1 MRPPALKKMS
11 IQYAV
16 NLKEEGRPY
25 PHYWELCV
33 GSCHAATILR
43 ADVQAQI
50 RRAHREIGFK
60 YLRFH
65 GLLDDDMSVV
75 IAPMMPFGKPQI
87 SFFNI
92 DTLFDFLLDCGM
104 KPFVELGFMPEAY
117 ASTDQTTFHYK
128 GYSSMPKNDADWTE
142 LITLLTE
149 HLEERYGA
157 AEVRSWF
164 FEVWNEPNLRFFF
177 DGTMK
182 DYFHLYE
189 LTARAI
195 KGVDEKLRVGGPAT
209 SNNMWIPEFRAFC
222 ETNHVPY
229 DFITTHHYPS
239 DDPLSR
245 AGMNTEDAKGDGFG
259 GEMIEKFMA
268 MSEEERA
275 EAMEKIMEVF
285 GGENHNPRDVLYQST
300 KKVKEEAGDY
310 PVYYTEWNAG
320 HYDTSYAA
328 AGVLATLAYNEGLV
342 EGYSYWCISDIF
354 EEMGLHGLPFN
365 NEFGLVNVYGTR
377 KPAYRLF
384 EELHKAGDRRLTVE
398 GFGASR
404 TAEVLPLSD
413 GGTVT
418 LFVYNHDIEA
428 RDIKAEEVELQLRG
442 EVKSLEIAR
451 IDSSACNP
459 CGCWEAQGKPVYPT
473 KAQLAEIENASQL
486 VWEKIAVEGAG
497 NTLLISLEPESVA
510 IVKAV
515 LK

>member
-1 MRPPALKKMS
+1 MA
-11 IQYAV
+11 IQYGIH
-16 NLKEEGRPY
+16 LKDEGRPY

-43 ADVQAQI
+43 ADVQEHI
-50 RRAHREIGFK
+50 RKAHREIGFK

-75 IAPMMPFGKPQI
+75 IKDMFPGSPTQI

-92 DTLFDFLLDCGM
+92 DRVFDFLLDTGM

-117 ASTDQTTFHYK
+117 ASTEQTTFHYR
-128 GYSSMPKNDADWTE
+128 GFSSMPKKDEDWSE
-142 LITLLTE
+142 LIRLLIT

-195 KGVDEKLRVGGPAT
+195 KGVDSRVRVGGPAT

-222 ETNHVPY
+222 EGNQVPL

-245 AGMNTEDAKGDGFG
+245 AGMNTENEKGQGF
-259 GEMIEKFMA
+259 EVMA
-268 MSEEERA
+268 GLSEEQLA
-275 EAMEKIMEVF
+275 EAMKKMFEMLR
-285 GGENHNPRDVLYQST
+285 GENKNPRDVLYQT
-300 KKVKEEAGDY
+300 AKKVKNEAGDY

-320 HYDTSYAA
+320 HFDTSYAA
-328 AGVLATLAYNEGLV
+328 AGVATTLAYNEGLV
-342 EGYSYWCISDIF
+342 EGYSYWCVSDIF

-377 KPAYRLF
+377 KPVYRLF
-384 EELHKAGDRRLTVE
+384 EQLHSAGDKRLTVE
-398 GFGASR
+398 NQGASR

-418 LFVYNHDIEA
+418 CFVYNHDIEA
-428 RDIKAEEVELQLRG
+428 REIQTEQVELRLTGGIQ
-442 EVKSLEIAR
+442 SLEIAM
-451 IDSSACNP
+451 IDSKHANP
-459 CGCWEAQGKPVYPT
+459 CGCWEAQGKPAYPT

-486 VWEKIAVEGAG
+486 VWKKLPVSGTENTVAVE
-497 NTLLISLEPESVA
+497 LEPESVA

-515 LK
+515 LA

>member
-1 MRPPALKKMS
+1 MA
-11 IQYAV
+11 IQYGVQLTEA
-16 NLKEEGRPY
+16 GRPY

-43 ADVQAQI
+43 ADVQEQI
-50 RRAHREIGFK
+50 RRAPREIGFK
-60 YLRFH
+60 YLRVH

-75 IAPMMPFGKPQI
+75 VQSGFLPGSPMRI

-92 DTLFDFLLDCGM
+92 DRVFDFLLDAGM
-104 KPFVELGFMPEAY
+104 KPFVELGFMPEVY
-117 ASTDQTTFHYK
+117 ASTPQTTFHYR
-128 GYSSMPKNDADWTE
+128 GFSSMPKKDEDWTN
-142 LITLLTE
+142 LITLLIR

-195 KGVDEKLRVGGPAT
+195 KQVDARVRVGGPAT

-222 ETNHVPY
+222 EGNDVPL

-245 AGMNTEDAKGDGFG
+245 AGMNTENEKGPGMDGMQKLS
-259 GEMIEKFMA
+259 ELP
-268 MSEEERA
+268 EEEREKVIA
-275 EAMEKIMEVF
+275 QMMEMF
-285 GGENHNPRDVLYQST
+285 RGENKNPRDVLYQT
-300 KKVKEEAGDY
+300 AKKVKEEAGDY

-320 HYDTSYAA
+320 HFDTSYAA
-328 AGVLATLAYNEGLV
+328 AGTVATLAYNEGLV

-365 NEFGLVNVYGTR
+365 NEFGLVNVYGVR
-377 KPAYRLF
+377 KPVYRLF
-384 EELHKAGDRRLTVE
+384 EELHAAGDRRLTVE
-398 GFGASR
+398 NQGASR

-428 RDIKAEEVELQLRG
+428 RDIRAEQVELQLHG
-442 EVKSLEIAR
+442 AVKSLQVAY
-451 IDSSACNP
+451 IDSRHANP
-459 CGCWEAQGKPVYPT
+459 CGCWEAQGKPEYPT
-473 KAQLAEIENASQL
+473 PAQLAEIENASQL
-486 VWEKIAVEGAG
+486 VWETLPVSEG
-497 NTLLISLEPESVA
+497 NTQTVNVALEPESVA
-510 IVKAV
+510 IVKVV
-515 LK
+515 LA

>member
-1 MRPPALKKMS
+1 MAVE
-11 IQYAV
+11 YGV
-16 NLKEEGRPY
+16 NLASEGRDY

-33 GSCHAATILR
+33 GSCHAATLLR

-60 YLRFH
+60 YIRFH

-75 IAPMMPFGKPQI
+75 IKPMMPFAAPRL

-92 DTLFDFLLDCGM
+92 DTIFDFLLDAGM

-117 ASTDQTTFHYK
+117 ASTEQTTFHYK
-128 GYSSMPKNDADWTE
+128 GFSSMPKKDEDWSN
-142 LITLLTE
+142 LITALVA

-157 AEVRSWF
+157 AEIRSWF

-222 ETNHVPY
+222 EKNDVPY

-245 AGMNTEDAKGDGFG
+245 AGMNTENEKGHGWGDAPDP
-259 GEMIEKFMA
+259 ETMT
-268 MSEEERA
+268 EEEIAKMKEMMASFFNRVN
-275 EAMEKIMEVF
+275 K
-285 GGENHNPRDVLYQST
+285 NPRDVLYQMT
-300 KKVKEEAGDY
+300 KKAKEEAGDY
-310 PVYYTEWNAG
+310 PLYYTEWNAG

-328 AGVLATLAYNEGLV
+328 AGVAATLAYNEGLV

-354 EEMGLHGLPFN
+354 EELGLNGLPFN
-365 NEFGLVNVYGTR
+365 NEFGLVNVYGVR
-377 KPAYRLF
+377 KPVYRLF
-384 EELHKAGDRRLTVE
+384 EELHKAGNKRLSVE
-398 GFGASR
+398 NIEASR
-404 TAEVLPLSD
+404 TAEVLALSD
-413 GGTVT
+413 GETVT
-418 LFVYNHDIEA
+418 LFVYNHDIEE
-428 RDIKAEEVELQLRG
+428 RDIKEECVALKLAG
-442 EVKSLEIAR
+442 EVKSISVAW
-451 IDSSACNP
+451 IDSEHTNP
-459 CGCWEAQGKPVYPT
+459 CGCWEAMGKPAYPT
-473 KAQLAEIENASQL
+473 KAQLAEIEYASQL
-486 VWEKIAVEGAG
+486 VWENCPVSEGE
-497 NTLLISLEPESVA
+497 NILNLKMEPESVA

>member
-1 MRPPALKKMS
+1 MAV
-11 IQYAV
+11 QYAV
-16 NLKEEGRPY
+16 NLTDEGRAY

-75 IAPMMPFGKPQI
+75 ITPMAPFASPQI

-92 DTLFDFLLDCGM
+92 DTIFDFLLDAGM

-117 ASTDQTTFHYK
+117 ASTGQTTFHYK
-128 GYSSMPKNDADWTE
+128 GFSSMPKKDEDWTN
-142 LITLLTE
+142 LITLLTR

-195 KGVDEKLRVGGPAT
+195 KGVDARLKVGGPAT

-222 ETNHVPY
+222 EENDVPY

-239 DDPLSR
+239 DDPFST
-245 AGMNTEDAKGDGFG
+245 AGMNTADEKGQGWGDAPDPSTMTEEQIA
-259 GEMIEKFMA
+259 EMKKM
-268 MSEEERA
+268 M
-275 EAMEKIMEVF
+275 EAF
-285 GGENHNPRDVLYQST
+285 FNRENKNPRDILYQLA
-300 KKVKEEAGDY
+300 KKVKAEAGDY

-320 HYDTSYAA
+320 HFDTSYAA
-328 AGVLATLAYNEGLV
+328 AGVAATLAYNEGLV

-354 EEMGLHGLPFN
+354 EELGLHGLPFN

-377 KPAYRLF
+377 KPVYRLF
-384 EELHKAGDRRLTVE
+384 EEMHKAGDRRLDVE
-398 GFGASR
+398 NFGASR
-404 TAEVLPLSD
+404 TAEVLPLTD
-413 GGTVT
+413 GNTVT
-418 LFVYNHDIEA
+418 LFVYNHDIEE
-428 RDIKAEEVELQLRG
+428 RDIKAEEVELTLRG
-442 EVKSLEIAR
+442 EVQSIECAM
-451 IDSSACNP
+451 IDGSHCNP
-459 CGCWEAQGKPVYPT
+459 LGCWEAQGKPAYPT

-486 VWEKIAVEGAG
+486 VWNKCEISEGE
-497 NTLLISLEPESVA
+497 NVLTLNLEPESVA

>member
-1 MRPPALKKMS
+1 MA
-11 IQYAV
+11 IQYGIH
-16 NLKEEGRPY
+16 LSEEGRPY

-43 ADVQAQI
+43 ADVQEQI
-50 RRAHREIGFK
+50 RRAHREIGFR

-75 IAPMMPFGKPQI
+75 LPGGFFPGESEQI

-92 DTLFDFLLDCGM
+92 DRIFDFLLDAGM

-117 ASTDQTTFHYK
+117 ASTPQTTFHYK
-128 GYSSMPKNDADWTE
+128 GFSSMPKKDEDWSN
-142 LITLLTE
+142 LITRLIE
-149 HLEERYGA
+149 HLEERYGE

-195 KGVDEKLRVGGPAT
+195 KMVDARVRVGGPAT

-222 ETNHVPY
+222 EGNGVPL

-245 AGMNTEDAKGDGFG
+245 AGMNTENEKGPG
-259 GEMIEKFMA
+259 
-268 MSEEERA
+268 MSNLGSLTEEQRNEL
-275 EAMEKIMEVF
+275 MKMF
-285 GGENHNPRDVLYQST
+285 LHENNNPRDVLYQT
-300 KKVKEEAGDY
+300 AKKVKEEAGSY

-320 HYDTSYAA
+320 HFDTSYAA
-328 AGVLATLAYNEGLV
+328 AGVAATLAYNEGLV

-365 NEFGLVNVYGTR
+365 NEFGLVNVYGVR
-377 KPAYRLF
+377 KPVYRLF
-384 EELHKAGDRRLTVE
+384 EELHAAGDRRLTVE
-398 GFGASR
+398 NQGASR

-428 RDIKAEEVELQLRG
+428 RDIKAEQVELQLHG
-442 EVKSLEIAR
+442 AVKSLRAAY
-451 IDSSACNP
+451 IDSRHANP
-459 CGCWEAQGKPVYPT
+459 CGCWEAQGKPDYPT
-473 KAQLAEIENASQL
+473 PAQLAEIENASQL
-486 VWEKIAVEGAG
+486 VWENLPVSEGEVQTVNVA
-497 NTLLISLEPESVA
+497 LEPESVA

-515 LK
+515 LA